1 MIILLFVVFLC
12 FLALTVPVAFAIGM
26 TSLVILMVLGNI
38 PLVVIVQRMF
48 VIIDSYSLLA
58 VPFFMLAGELMEG
71 GQITQK
77 LVTFASGLVG
87 RLRGGLGMVSVL
99 SSMIFA
105 GISGSAIAD
114 TTAIGSMLI
123 PSMIQKGYKKGF
135 TACLIAS
142 AGAIGPIIP
151 PSVLMIIY
159 GSITNVSIASM
170 FLGGFLPGIMVGLGL
185 MALVYIYSR
194 LPGYEAMGKGESA
207 SLGEIG
213 RRFLRAIWALFMPVI
228 IIGGIISGIFTA
240 TEAGAIAACYA
251 MIIGFAS
258 GKLRISM
265 LKAIFYKASLKTAII
280 LIIIANA
287 GAFGWILARLRFADT
302 AAVMLTDF
310 TSSSVVA
317 MALVIA
323 FLLILGCFMDVIAA
337 TIIFAPIIFEIGGL
351 YGFEQVHFA
360 VVVIVT
366 LLIGG
371 VTPPYGILLFISC
384 NIAQI
389 GIEEASRFIIPF
401 IGMMLL
407 VLLLLAYIPEVVL
420 FIPNLLAKGG

>member
-12 FLALTVPVAFAIGM
+12 LLALTVPVAFAIGM
-26 TSLVILMVLGNI
+26 TSLVILMVMGNI
-38 PLVVIVQRMF
+38 PLIVIVQRMF

-58 VPFFMLAGELMEG
+58 VPFFMLAGEFMEG

-77 LVTFASGLVG
+77 LVSFASGLVG

-114 TTAIGSMLI
+114 TTAIGSILI

-185 MALVYIYSR
+185 MVIVYVYSW
-194 LPGYEAMGKGESA
+194 LPGFEAMRKGESV

-213 RRFLRAIWALFMPVI
+213 RRFIRAIWALFMPVI
-228 IIGGIISGIFTA
+228 IIGGIITGIFTA

-251 MIIGFAS
+251 MLVGFIS

-265 LKAIFYKASLKTAII
+265 LMSVFYKASLKTAII

-302 AAVMLTDF
+302 AASMLTNF
-310 TSSSVVA
+310 TSSSLVA
-317 MALVIA
+317 IVLVIF

-337 TIIFAPIIFEIGGL
+337 TIIFAPIIFEIGHL
-351 YGFEQVHFA
+351 YGFDQIHFA
-360 VVVIVT
+360 VVVIAT
-366 LLIGG
+366 LLVGG
-371 VTPPYGILLFISC
+371 VTPPYGILLFIGC

-389 GIEEASRFIIPF
+389 GIEDASRFVIPF
-401 IGMMLL
+401 IGMMVL
-407 VLLLLAYIPEVVL
+407 VLLLLAYIPEIVL
-420 FIPNLLAKGG
+420 FIPNLMAKGG